1 MSTEDHIPLYLI
13 TTPEESTLWWLSIVS
28 DPCEHLVA
36 SATSWIDTLCLSPS
50 SKQPT
55 PKSRVDETARYGLRW
70 CVLLFHLENILV
82 STESS
87 HWRSL
92 KFFEDSARMLSAK
105 ISAHPRLAT
114 MSETTSAASRA
125 ASWWKIRV
133 PLDIEKSEL
142 ACVGTN
148 SLRLYFRFISAF
160 PTGSLC
166 KKGQH
171 LQKIPLRSST
181 KIFELCFPSIPLF
194 FWYGSMALPLVLY
207 TGGGL
212 FFFSTTAALQW
223 QCPNFR
229 NEGEEMGLRSTV
241 PQIFVTGC
249 VFWWKWAFTNRRAFR
264 IPATKLKYHHFF
276 KREVEGCLIHSN
288 KNLSSDLFSWF
299 VGIRIPSQRPKKN
312 IEQSIDS
319 IKALCPWYLAPE
331 MPWTHPVIWTWWEHT
346 SNIITI

>member
-28 DPCEHLVA
+28 DRCEHLVA

-87 HWRSL
+87 HWISL

-148 SLRLYFRFISAF
+148 SLRLYFRLYQLFQLAAYAKRPTSAKNPNQIQYQNLWVVF
-160 PTGSLC
+160 SINSFVFLIWLHGFATCSL
-166 KKGQH
+166 H
-171 LQKIPLRSST
+171 RWP
-181 KIFELCFPSIPLF
+181 
-194 FWYGSMALPLVLY
+194 AL
-207 TGGGL
+207 
-212 FFFSTTAALQW
+212 FFSTTAALQW

-249 VFWWKWAFTNRRAFR
+249 VF
-264 IPATKLKYHHFF
+264 
-276 KREVEGCLIHSN
+276 
-288 KNLSSDLFSWF
+288 
-299 VGIRIPSQRPKKN
+299 
-312 IEQSIDS
+312 
-319 IKALCPWYLAPE
+319 
-331 MPWTHPVIWTWWEHT
+331 
-346 SNIITI
+346 

>member
-28 DPCEHLVA
+28 DRCEHLVA

-70 CVLLFHLENILV
+70 SVLLFHLENILV

-148 SLRLYFRFISAF
+148 SLRLYFRLYQLFQLAAYAKRPTSAKN
-160 PTGSLC
+160 PTQIQYQNLWVVFSINSLVFLCFSDMAPWLCHLLSTPVAGSFFLNHC
-166 KKGQH
+166 
-171 LQKIPLRSST
+171 SST
-181 KIFELCFPSIPLF
+181 
-194 FWYGSMALPLVLY
+194 V
-207 TGGGL
+207 
-212 FFFSTTAALQW
+212 
-223 QCPNFR
+223 
-229 NEGEEMGLRSTV
+229 TV
-241 PQIFVTGC
+241 PEFPQ
-249 VFWWKWAFTNRRAFR
+249 WRRGNGSS
-264 IPATKLKYHHFF
+264 KY
-276 KREVEGCLIHSN
+276 CA
-288 KNLSSDLFSWF
+288 SDLCYRLRLLVE
-299 VGIRIPSQRPKKN
+299 VGLHKP
-312 IEQSIDS
+312 
-319 IKALCPWYLAPE
+319 
-331 MPWTHPVIWTWWEHT
+331 
-346 SNIITI
+346 

>member
-114 MSETTSAASRA
+114 MSETTSAASRS

-194 FWYGSMALPLVLY
+194 FYVFLIWLHGFATCSLHRWRA
-207 TGGGL
+207 L
-212 FFFSTTAALQW
+212 FFLNHCS
-223 QCPNFR
+223 
-229 NEGEEMGLRSTV
+229 STV
-241 PQIFVTGC
+241 TVPEFPQ
-249 VFWWKWAFTNRRAFR
+249 WRRGNGSS
-264 IPATKLKYHHFF
+264 KY
-276 KREVEGCLIHSN
+276 CA
-288 KNLSSDLFSWF
+288 SDLCYRLRLLVE
-299 VGIRIPSQRPKKN
+299 VGLHKP
-312 IEQSIDS
+312 
-319 IKALCPWYLAPE
+319 
-331 MPWTHPVIWTWWEHT
+331 
-346 SNIITI
+346 

>member
-28 DPCEHLVA
+28 DRCEHLVA

-70 CVLLFHLENILV
+70 SVLLFHLENILV

-148 SLRLYFRFISAF
+148 SLRLYFRLYQLFQLAAYAKRPTSAKNPTQIPVPKSLSCVFHQF
-160 PTGSLC
+160 P
-166 KKGQH
+166 
-171 LQKIPLRSST
+171 
-181 KIFELCFPSIPLF
+181 CFSMF
-194 FWYGSMALPLVLY
+194 FWYGSMALPLALY
-207 TGGGL
+207 TGGRL
-212 FFFSTTAALQW
+212 FFSQPLQLYSDSARISAMKERKW
-223 QCPNFR
+223 VFEVLC
-229 NEGEEMGLRSTV
+229 LRSLL
-241 PQIFVTGC
+241 
-249 VFWWKWAFTNRRAFR
+249 
-264 IPATKLKYHHFF
+264 PAASF
-276 KREVEGCLIHSN
+276 GGS
-288 KNLSSDLFSWF
+288 
-299 VGIRIPSQRPKKN
+299 GPSQTVEHLGFPPQNWSTITFSNGKWKVAWF
-312 IEQSIDS
+312 IP
-319 IKALCPWYLAPE
+319 IKIFPAIYLAGLLG
-331 MPWTHPVIWTWWEHT
+331 
-346 SNIITI
+346 